1 MSNFRDFEGM
11 RLRGFGIAR
20 WKLWLVGAAL
30 VALAIAVITV
40 ATGIFLVAV
49 PVLLLVGLAARLFAG
64 GTLPRPPMRRPRPDG
79 RGPLIEGD
87 YTVVSS
93 RPMPG
98 SSRR

>member
-1 MSNFRDFEGM
+1 MSNFREFEGM
-11 RLRGFGIAR
+11 RLRFGVPR
-20 WKLWLVGAAL
+20 WKLWLVAAGL

-64 GTLPRPPMRRPRPDG
+64 GTSPRPPARRHRPDG
-79 RGPLIEGD
+79 GGPLIEGD

-93 RPMPG
+93 RSVPEAG
-98 SSRR
+98 RR